1 MNKLIYTLED
11 LNIDNKK
18 IAFVGQLIRQQIY
31 AAKNREKYKQNNDF
45 DFTILVVGGSQGAEI
60 FSRVLPQSLNKLL
73 SINSKLRIFHQSGNK
88 QQEAM
93 LDSTYKNNSNV
104 SIFNFEPNI
113 ENYMIQ
119 SDLVI
124 TRAGSS
130 TLSELT
136 YLQIPF
142 IAVPL
147 KDSLD
152 NHQFHNANY
161 FFKMKACWLI
171 EQQDLNSEKLF
182 DLIKELILNKEKLLE
197 KKTKL
202 KELSK
207 TNVNE
212 IFEKEISNILL

>member
-1 MNKLIYTLED
+1 
-11 LNIDNKK
+11 
-18 IAFVGQLIRQQIY
+18 
-31 AAKNREKYKQNNDF
+31 
-45 DFTILVVGGSQGAEI
+45 
-60 FSRVLPQSLNKLL
+60 
-73 SINSKLRIFHQSGNK
+73 
-88 QQEAM
+88 M